1 MKLHRHPLLLSVLLF
16 FTFGL
21 IGLQGAAAEQNNT
34 RKMEEKGRIA
44 FEFPW
49 SVEAKVE
56 VNLTAKLINLASK
69 SVSSTAE
76 EAAVIQMLDGIYVR
90 TYDRRTID
98 DRELVAYF
106 RQKLEQD
113 KWEVLF
119 KIQESDETVEINL
132 LFGEDMVH
140 GIFVILIP
148 EKPAEITFVN
158 IVGRIAPNRIEDL
171 LQNLSNF
178 GVMDI
183 DVHDTLREQAA
194 SIQNIAQREM
204 LAVKVNYSPTIDG
217 TLDDA
222 CWKIAPHADGFTH
235 VDTKN
240 LVEDDSVVKMVYTSE
255 AIYVGWHLYDSQ
267 PDKIVARQIKDDRK
281 FVPVTTEDWVS
292 FTLDPFHTHQ
302 HVGRQFFMANPF
314 GTKNIYQP
322 GQDEDSTKKWMDR
335 CNVAAKI
342 VEDGWVVEMEI
353 PWEILDYPQTTEPI
367 RMGINFERIH
377 ARTRTRS
384 WWSNIEPIEPYEND
398 GHWMHVLPPPKSPD
412 RQGMLDTFGMDA
424 YGE

>member
-1 MKLHRHPLLLSVLLF
+1 MKLHRHLLLLSVLLF
-16 FTFGL
+16 FAFGL
-21 IGLQGAAAEQNNT
+21 IGLQGAAAEQNDT
-34 RKMEEKGRIA
+34 RKMEGKGRIA

-49 SVEAKVE
+49 IVEAKVE

-76 EAAVIQMLDGIYVR
+76 EAALIQMLDGIYVR
-90 TYDRRTID
+90 TYDRRTVD
-98 DRELVAYF
+98 DQELVTYF

-119 KIQESDETVEINL
+119 KIQEYDETVEINL
-132 LFGEDMVH
+132 LFDEDMVY

-158 IVGRIAPNRIEDL
+158 IVGKIDPNRVEDL
-171 LQNLSNF
+171 LRNLSNF
-178 GVMDI
+178 GAMDI
-183 DVHDTLREQAA
+183 NVHDTLREQAV
-194 SIQNIAQREM
+194 SIQNITQREM
-204 LAVKVNYSPTIDG
+204 LAVKINYSPTIDG

-235 VDTKN
+235 ASTRN

-281 FVPVTTEDWVS
+281 FVLVTTEDWVS

-302 HVGRQFFMANPF
+302 HVGRKFFMANPL
-314 GTKNIYQP
+314 GTKNIYLP
-322 GQDEDSTKKWMDR
+322 GQDEDDSKKWIDR
-335 CNVAAKI
+335 CNIAAKI

-353 PWEILDYPQTTEPI
+353 PWGILDYPETTEPI

-377 ARTRTRS
+377 ARTGARS
-384 WWSNIEPIEPYEND
+384 WWSNIEPTEPYEDD
-398 GHWMHVLPPPKSPD
+398 GHWRHVLPPPKSPD
-412 RQGMLDTFGMDA
+412 RQGALNTFGMDA
-424 YGE
+424 YSE

>member
-1 MKLHRHPLLLSVLLF
+1 MKLHRHPLLLFVLLF
-16 FTFGL
+16 FAFGL
-21 IGLQGAAAEQNNT
+21 IGLQGAAAEQNDT

-49 SVEAKVE
+49 TVEAKVE
-56 VNLTAKLINLASK
+56 VNLTAKLIDLASK
-69 SVSSTAE
+69 SISSTAE
-76 EAAVIQMLDGIYVR
+76 EAALIQMLDGIYVR

-98 DRELVAYF
+98 DRELVAFF

-119 KIQESDETVEINL
+119 KIQEYDETVEINL
-132 LFGEDMVH
+132 LFDEDMVH

-158 IVGRIAPNRIEDL
+158 IVGRIVPNRVEDL

-178 GVMDI
+178 GAMDI
-183 DVHDTLREQAA
+183 DVHDTLREQAV
-194 SIQNIAQREM
+194 SIQNITQREM

-222 CWKIAPHADGFTH
+222 CWKIAPHADGFIH
-235 VDTKN
+235 ADTRN
-240 LVEDDSVVKMVYTSE
+240 LVEDDSLVKMVYTSE

-281 FVPVTTEDWVS
+281 FVSVTTEDWVS

-302 HVGRQFFMANPF
+302 HAGRKFFMANPF
-314 GTKNIYQP
+314 GTKNVYHP
-322 GQDEDSTKKWMDR
+322 GKDEDSTKKWMDR
-335 CNVAAKI
+335 CNIAAKI

-353 PWEILDYPQTTEPI
+353 PWEILDYPETTEPI
-367 RMGINFERIH
+367 RMGINFERVH

-384 WWSNIEPIEPYEND
+384 WWSNIEPIEPYEDD
-398 GHWMHVLPPPKSPD
+398 GHWMHVLPPPKAPS
-412 RQGMLDTFGMDA
+412 RQGLLNTSGIDD

>member
-1 MKLHRHPLLLSVLLF
+1 MKLHRHPLLLFVLLF
-16 FTFGL
+16 FAFGL
-21 IGLQGAAAEQNNT
+21 IGLQGAAAEQNDT

-49 SVEAKVE
+49 TVEAKVE
-56 VNLTAKLINLASK
+56 VNLTAKLIDLASK
-69 SVSSTAE
+69 SISSTAE
-76 EAAVIQMLDGIYVR
+76 EAALIQMLDGIYVR

-98 DRELVAYF
+98 DRELVAFF

-119 KIQESDETVEINL
+119 KIQEYDETVEINL
-132 LFGEDMVH
+132 LFDEDMVH

-158 IVGRIAPNRIEDL
+158 IVGRIVPNRVEDL

-178 GVMDI
+178 GAMDI
-183 DVHDTLREQAA
+183 DVHDTLREQAV
-194 SIQNIAQREM
+194 SIQNITQREM

-222 CWKIAPHADGFTH
+222 CWKIAPHADGFIH
-235 VDTKN
+235 ADTRN
-240 LVEDDSVVKMVYTSE
+240 LVEDDSLVKMVYTSE

-267 PDKIVARQIKDDRK
+267 PDKIVASQTKTRTAFKAG
-281 FVPVTTEDWVS
+281 EDYVH
-292 FTLDPFHTHQ
+292 FMIDPFHTHEVQ
-302 HVGRQFFMANPF
+302 DSISFMANPYGVKF
-314 GTKNIYQP
+314 IQIVQEYLGFT
-322 GQDEDSTKKWMDR
+322 DTERMDR
-335 CNVAAKI
+335 YNIAAKI

-353 PWEILDYPQTTEPI
+353 PWEILDYPETTEPI
-367 RMGINFERIH
+367 RMGINFERVH

-384 WWSNIEPIEPYEND
+384 WWSNIEPIEPYEDD
-398 GHWMHVLPPPKSPD
+398 GHWMHVLPPPKAPS
-412 RQGMLDTFGMDA
+412 RQGLLNTSGIDD